1 MMAKKMKDTDTDEEL
16 REAFRVFDKD
26 NDGYITGS
34 ELKHVMSNLGEK
46 LTGMPVNILIFAL
59 KGFQEP
65 HRYSNSYNI
74 LFFSNF
80 Y

>member
-26 NDGYITGS
+26 NDGYITGT

-46 LTGMPVNILIFAL
+46 LTGLQRNREQLIVLQFT
-59 KGFQEP
+59 
-65 HRYSNSYNI
+65 
-74 LFFSNF
+74 
-80 Y
+80 